1 MVVLLAL
8 QTTNCCDDPHPPP
21 PTIQTAVAVI
31 DYGRHQFQFQRHKN
45 SSFKTLI
52 NKAMRIG
59 KGTSPLKDEIIS
71 EIGAELCLHLRNK
84 ARAMISHNI

>member
-1 MVVLLAL
+1 MSVSRRGGDYTA
-8 QTTNCCDDPHPPP
+8 
-21 PTIQTAVAVI
+21 IQTAVAVI
-31 DYGRHQFQFQRHKN
+31 DYGRRKFQFQKHKN
-45 SSFKTLI
+45 FIFETLI

-59 KGTSPLKDEIIS
+59 KESSPLNDEIIS